1 MDVVIITFPHD
12 ISEEPSEATILWFK
26 SRLEKIAGLI
36 VRSKTITITKGTKTI
51 PNCIAFHLTASYQ
64 GKYYKFRYHSR
75 FFVQVGHEIMY
86 TSSGYKHLFA
96 KNHVIVR
103 PTKIIKDLFKANT

>member
-36 VRSKTITITKGTKTI
+36 VRSKTITITKGTKTR

-64 GKYYKFRYHSR
+64 GMYTNLDTIQD
-75 FFVQVGHEIMY
+75 FFVQVGHETMY

-96 KNHVIVR
+96 KSSS
-103 PTKIIKDLFKANT
+103 D